1 MKHTTSNQPIIK
13 NITISLMLIGTIFF
27 SNISHATVDKR
38 TTPTSISPVKPMEK
52 DKEAA
57 YLVRLNEINAMDKS
71 TLSHAD
77 KKALRKEVRTIK
89 RELASNNGGVFL
101 SVGAIIIIIL
111 LLILLL

>member
-1 MKHTTSNQPIIK
+1 MKHSTSNQPIIK
-13 NITISLMLIGTIFF
+13 NVTISLMLIGTIFF
-27 SNISHATVDKR
+27 SNISHATVDTR
-38 TTPTSISPVKPMEK
+38 TTSTSVTPVKPMEK
-52 DKEAA
+52 DKAAA

-77 KKALRKEVRTIK
+77 KKALRKEVRNIK
-89 RELASNNGGVFL
+89 RELASSNGGVYL

>member
-1 MKHTTSNQPIIK
+1 MKHASSSYPIIK

-38 TTPTSISPVKPMEK
+38 TTPTSVTPVKPMEK
-52 DKEAA
+52 DKESA

-77 KKALRKEVRTIK
+77 KKALRKEVRNIK
-89 RELASNNGGVFL
+89 RELASSNGGVYL

>member
-1 MKHTTSNQPIIK
+1 MKHSTSNQPIIK
-13 NITISLMLIGTIFF
+13 NFTISLMLIVTIFF
-27 SNISHATVDKR
+27 SNISHAAVEMS
-38 TTPTSISPVKPMEK
+38 TTSTFVTPVRPMEK
-52 DKEAA
+52 EKKSA

-71 TLSHAD
+71 KLSHAD

-89 RELASNNGGVFL
+89 SELASNNGGVYL

>member
-1 MKHTTSNQPIIK
+1 MKHASSSCPIIK

-38 TTPTSISPVKPMEK
+38 TTPTSVTPVKPLEK

-57 YLVRLNEINAMDKS
+57 YLVRLNEINAIDKS
-71 TLSHAD
+71 KLSHAD
-77 KKALRKEVRTIK
+77 KKALRKEVRNIK
-89 RELASNNGGVFL
+89 RELASSNGGVYL

>member
-1 MKHTTSNQPIIK
+1 MKQSTSNHPIIK
-13 NITISLMLIGTIFF
+13 NVTISLMLIGTIFF
-27 SNISHATVDKR
+27 STVSHAAIDKR
-38 TTPTSISPVKPMEK
+38 ITSTSVTSAKPMQK
-52 DKEAA
+52 DKAAA

-77 KKALRKEVRTIK
+77 KNAFRKEVRSIK
-89 RELASNNGGVFL
+89 SELASNNGGVFL